1 MLSPGVERERSISA
15 GKRHAVGAED
25 AEDAEDAAVLR
36 PS

>member
-25 AEDAEDAAVLR
+25 AEDAAVLR